1 MILSFGSAAPVLAVP
16 SAVALAGYIAAASL
30 DERRAKALRAALIVG
45 WLAQAFAIAADVSG
59 VGGPMPGARFG
70 FAPALSATLW
80 LVLAVHAIE
89 SRFVPLPGVRRTLA
103 LLGALVVALA
113 WWFPGEMWAHGG
125 SPWEPLHWV
134 LGIASYGLFGAAVLH
149 AALLNRA
156 ERRLRLLHTPAAIGA
171 EAMAG
176 ASVGGVPS
184 GGVVV
189 GAPHGVGDAPSG
201 AIVGDA
207 PSGAMG
213 LPLLRLEKLT
223 FRFVWAGFIAL
234 SATLV
239 LGWWFA
245 NPWRWD
251 HKTVFSILGWIVFA
265 GLLAGRHAFGWR
277 GRRATGWLYAGAA
290 LLLLAYVGSRFVLEV
305 LLQRSS
311 FA

>member
-30 DERRAKALRAALIVG
+30 DERRASALRAALIVG
-45 WLAQAFAIAADVSG
+45 WTAQAFAIAADVSDIG
-59 VGGPMPGARFG
+59 SPLPGARFG
-70 FAPALSATLW
+70 FAPALSATAW
-80 LVLAVHAIE
+80 LVLAVHAVE

-103 LLGALVVALA
+103 LLGALAVALA
-113 WWFPGEMWAHGG
+113 WGFPGETWSHAG

-149 AALLNRA
+149 AALLNSA
-156 ERRLRLLHTPAAIGA
+156 ERRMRLMHTPGAIA
-171 EAMAG
+171 AG
-176 ASVGGVPS
+176 APPGGIAL
-184 GGVVV
+184 G
-189 GAPHGVGDAPSG
+189 APSG
-201 AIVGDA
+201 AQ
-207 PSGAMG
+207 G

-223 FRFVWAGFIAL
+223 FRFVWAGFGAL

-251 HKTVFSILGWIVFA
+251 HKTVFSILGWFVFA
-265 GLLAGRHAFGWR
+265 GLLVGRQAFGWR

-305 LLQRSS
+305 LLKRSS

>member
-1 MILSFGSAAPVLAVP
+1 MREWQTRQYTVRMILSFGSAAPVLAVP
-16 SAVALAGYIAAASL
+16 SAVALAGYVAAAWL

-45 WLAQAFAIAADVSG
+45 WIAHAFAIVADVSG
-59 VGGPMPGARFG
+59 VGSPLPGARFG

-80 LVLAVHAIE
+80 LVLAVHAVE

-103 LLGALVVALA
+103 LLGALVVVLA
-113 WWFPGEMWAHGG
+113 WWFPGETWAHGG

-149 AALLNRA
+149 AALLNSA
-156 ERRLRLLHTPAAIGA
+156 ERRMRLMHAPGAIAA
-171 EAMAG
+171 EA
-176 ASVGGVPS
+176 P
-184 GGVVV
+184 
-189 GAPHGVGDAPSG
+189 P
-201 AIVGDA
+201 
-207 PSGAMG
+207 GAMG

-223 FRFVWAGFIAL
+223 FRFVWAGFGAL

-265 GLLAGRHAFGWR
+265 GLLAGRQTFGWR